1 MRYGPDHKAESRQ
14 RMLESVGALAK
25 REGLEG
31 TGLAAL
37 MAAAGV
43 TTGAFYSQ
51 FKGKAELLQAVAQH
65 ELGKMLPVFE
75 GGDAGTIAAFLRR
88 YVSLDHVRHP
98 EIGCPIPTLAAEIGR
113 AGDATRASFEAL
125 AKRLHQGLA
134 VATGNRDT
142 AWTIMAQAAGAVLLA
157 RAMGSDETRLEV
169 LNAAWSALAPLL
181 ALGEGEHSPV
191 VEPQAGR

>member
-51 FKGKAELLQAVAQH
+51 FKGKAELLRAVAEH

-75 GGDAGTIAAFLRR
+75 GGDAGAITGFLRR
-88 YVSLDHVRHP
+88 YVSLDHVRSP
-98 EIGCPIPTLAAEIGR
+98 EIGCPIPALAAEIGR
-113 AGDATRASFEAL
+113 AGEATRASFETL
-125 AKRLHQGLA
+125 VKRLHRGVA
-134 VATGNRDT
+134 SATGDRAK
-142 AWTIMAQAAGAVLLA
+142 AWTIIAQAAGAVLLA
-157 RAMGSDETRLEV
+157 RAMGSDETRLEI
-169 LNAAWSALAPLL
+169 LNATWSALAPLL
-181 ALGEGEHSPV
+181 AEGAGAHSPV
-191 VEPQAGR
+191 VEPDGGR